1 MPYLYIFL
9 SAACSVLIAHLL
21 KVTEVKPIRTL
32 PTLTVNYFF
41 AGGFALV
48 LGLRTTP
55 DLSVVYSD
63 PWILLFCLLVG
74 VLFIGNFLMYSKSV
88 DANGVG
94 VTIAAMRVSLLVPV
108 LLSLY
113 LYRESITVATVCGIV
128 LVIGA
133 LLLLVPKKKKIK
145 VAGMNAGWLL
155 LLIFFVAGFADA
167 SLKVYEEDFSLQFNE
182 LIFMSLVFGSAFLI
196 GACAIAVRKSRMITP
211 KEVAMGCLI
220 GIPNLYSSVFLI
232 YALTDIDGAIAYPMV
247 NALNVAAGTA
257 LGYYFWNDEISGWQ
271 WLGLGIAIIAIIL
284 LL

>member
-1 MPYLYIFL
+1 MPYLYICL

-21 KVTEVKPIRTL
+21 KTTEVKPLRTL
-32 PTLTVNYFF
+32 STLTVNYLF
-41 AGGFALV
+41 AGIFALV
-48 LGLRTTP
+48 LGLQGTS
-55 DLSVVYSD
+55 DLSAIYAN
-63 PWILLFCLLVG
+63 PWILLFCLAVG
-74 VLFIGNFLMYSKSV
+74 ALFIGNFMMYSKSV

-108 LLSLY
+108 LVSLY
-113 LYRESITVATVCGIV
+113 LYRESITLTTTVGIV
-128 LVIGA
+128 LVIGS
-133 LLLLVPKKKKIK
+133 LLLLVPKKKNIK

-155 LLIFFVAGFADA
+155 LLIFLVSGFADA
-167 SLKVYEEDFSLQFNE
+167 SLKIYEEDFSLQFNE

-196 GACAIAVRKSRMITP
+196 GAGAMIIRKTGMIKP

-257 LGYYFWNDEISGWQ
+257 LGYWFWKDEINGWQ